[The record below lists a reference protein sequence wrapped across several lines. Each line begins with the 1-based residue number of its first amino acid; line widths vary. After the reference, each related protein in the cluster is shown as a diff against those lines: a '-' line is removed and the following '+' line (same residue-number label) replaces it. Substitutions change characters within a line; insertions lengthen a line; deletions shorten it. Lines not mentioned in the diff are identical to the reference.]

1 MAHTGALRSD
11 KAPILPLPTASS
23 PPSPAPPLLSELLDT
38 GISGADAAQTDYVPP
53 PSGTGAEGASKDHRT
68 DLNPARQPV
77 LAHIP
82 GR

>member
-23 PPSPAPPLLSELLDT
+23 PPSPAPPLLSELLDS
-38 GISGADAAQTDYVPP
+38 GISGTDAAQIEYVPP
-53 PSGTGAEGASKDHRT
+53 PSGTGTEGTNRDRRT
-68 DLNPARQPV
+68 DPIPARLPV
-77 LAHIP
+77 LTHIP